1 LPDAIHGKNKYFSRP
16 DYFYAK
22 KTTGNQQNF
31 IFVNVINNFPRAN
44 NQTFNNNKMSTASLS
59 RKALS
64 NSIIINAAA
73 ILLIYFTPALTHF
86 LNFPLYLIEPMRLM
100 LVLAMIHSDRRN
112 AYLLALTLPLFS
124 YAVSAHPVIYKM
136 LLITA
141 ELLFNV
147 WLFYTLRNRMKNT
160 FAAMASAI
168 VISKSAYYGLKA
180 IFISAALVGPG
191 LISTPLWIQVIT
203 TLIFSGYAMLF
214 FKNKA

>member
-1 LPDAIHGKNKYFSRP
+1 
-16 DYFYAK
+16 
-22 KTTGNQQNF
+22 
-31 IFVNVINNFPRAN
+31 
-44 NQTFNNNKMSTASLS
+44 MSTASLS
-59 RKALS
+59 RKAIT
-64 NSIIINAAA
+64 NSIIINTSA

-124 YAVSAHPVIYKM
+124 FAVSAHPVIYKM

-147 WLFYTLRNRMKNT
+147 WLFYTFRNRMKNI

-168 VISKSAYYGLKA
+168 IISKSAYYGFKA
-180 IFISAALVGPG
+180 IFISLALIGPG
-191 LISTPLWIQVIT
+191 LISTPIWIQLLT
-203 TLIFSGYAMLF
+203 TLLFSSYALLLL
-214 FKNKA
+214 KNKA